1 VRKLVG
7 GSEKGVFCFFFLY
20 WGRFVVSAGGMM
32 VVFMDLLWS
41 FTQGGKG
48 LIEDS
53 VFMIV
58 HVVFS
63 LHML

>member
-41 FTQGGKG
+41 FTQG
-48 LIEDS
+48 ER
-53 VFMIV
+53 V
-58 HVVFS
+58 
-63 LHML
+63 